1 MTVVTVILRVGSV
14 CKKPSQPSP
23 TVTEFERSIKN
34 ETGNY
39 SNNNSRGKRRSDSV
53 LPRAL
58 IKTNAQEGND
68 IRRTLCGQ
76 SVFRER
82 TCLIKSKAK
91 KEEDGSP
98 RPATPCPPIRPLCNY
113 RQRILFFRF
122 AVGVGGGRLGAGQL
136 GSRAGSAEGRSA
148 LCPSESAVPLIVI
161 VACGN
166 RCQRYYGVTFGTKVK
181 MAQRKEMIIVS
192 EKRISHCQGKGS
204 LTHNNRKFSAK
215 NVDEART
222 KDNVVFVKQGIEEAY
237 EQLFG
242 AAVERYNAK
251 QKRADRKIKTS
262 YYEHLFKR
270 SPAQSVVTSA
280 DKRKSFY
287 EDVVQIGTMQDTGVG
302 TPDAEIAA
310 ACLTEY
316 MQGFQERN
324 PNFYV
329 FNAVLH
335 LDEATP
341 HLHIDYIPIGHYKQ
355 GIDTQ
360 NGIAQALK
368 EMGYG
373 TGKDAIARWRESECM
388 ILTEICNRHGIQTA
402 APEKSRGSLT
412 VEQYKEYAQ
421 VKEQVDEKKE
431 EVARLDEQYQEKTT
445 ALNETTAALESN
457 QSLLETSAQ
466 KVAQIKS
473 INEIETGKTFLGGKV
488 TLSKEDY
495 GTLSDLAKKQIAADN
510 KENELTAEIAKLKK
524 KNEEFSAEK
533 EQLTEQNAELR
544 KENGE
549 LQSIYGRIAIAK
561 IRSERDNLQRQL
573 DRVMEFI
580 RSLGLAEKLQT
591 FFYPNRREKHR

>member
-1 MTVVTVILRVGSV
+1 M
-14 CKKPSQPSP
+14 
-23 TVTEFERSIKN
+23 
-34 ETGNY
+34 
-39 SNNNSRGKRRSDSV
+39 
-53 LPRAL
+53 
-58 IKTNAQEGND
+58 
-68 IRRTLCGQ
+68 
-76 SVFRER
+76 
-82 TCLIKSKAK
+82 
-91 KEEDGSP
+91 
-98 RPATPCPPIRPLCNY
+98 
-113 RQRILFFRF
+113 
-122 AVGVGGGRLGAGQL
+122 
-136 GSRAGSAEGRSA
+136 
-148 LCPSESAVPLIVI
+148 
-161 VACGN
+161 
-166 RCQRYYGVTFGTKVK
+166 
-181 MAQRKEMIIVS
+181 IVS

-204 LTHNNRKFSAK
+204 LTHNDRKFSAK

-222 KDNVVFVKQGIEEAY
+222 KDNVVFVEQGIKEAY

-287 EDVVQIGTMQDTGVG
+287 EDVVQIGTMKDTGVG
-302 TPDAEIAA
+302 TPDAKIAA

-355 GIDTQ
+355 GVDTQ

-373 TGKDAIARWRESECM
+373 TGKEAIARWRETEGKM
-388 ILTEICNRHGIQTA
+388 LTEICNRHGIKIA

-412 VEQYKEYAQ
+412 VEQYKEYAK
-421 VKEQVDEKKE
+421 VKEQTDEKKK
-431 EVARLDEQYQEKTT
+431 EVARLDEKAEYADKLLKHREDLRSQVENLINELDEQYQEKNSAVKDLDKEIAAKSSVLT
-445 ALNETTAALESN
+445 ETTAALADN
-457 QSLLETSAQ
+457 QTLLETSAQ
-466 KVAQIKS
+466 KVSQIKS
-473 INEIETGKTFLGGKV
+473 INEIETGKTFLGGKL
-488 TLSKEDY
+488 TLSKEDFS
-495 GTLSDLAKKQIAADN
+495 TLSDLAKKQIAAED
-510 KENELTAEIAKLKK
+510 KENSLKARITALETQNQSITTEKK
-524 KNEEFSAEK
+524 RLE
-533 EQLTEQNAELR
+533 EQNAELR

-549 LQSIYGRIAIAK
+549 LQSVYGRIAIAK

-580 RSLGLAEKLQT
+580 KSLGLAERLQA
-591 FFYPNRREKHR
+591 FLHPKGRGVRK

>member
-1 MTVVTVILRVGSV
+1 M
-14 CKKPSQPSP
+14 
-23 TVTEFERSIKN
+23 
-34 ETGNY
+34 
-39 SNNNSRGKRRSDSV
+39 
-53 LPRAL
+53 
-58 IKTNAQEGND
+58 
-68 IRRTLCGQ
+68 
-76 SVFRER
+76 
-82 TCLIKSKAK
+82 
-91 KEEDGSP
+91 
-98 RPATPCPPIRPLCNY
+98 
-113 RQRILFFRF
+113 
-122 AVGVGGGRLGAGQL
+122 
-136 GSRAGSAEGRSA
+136 
-148 LCPSESAVPLIVI
+148 
-161 VACGN
+161 
-166 RCQRYYGVTFGTKVK
+166 
-181 MAQRKEMIIVS
+181 S

-222 KDNVVFVKQGIEEAY
+222 KDNVVFVEQGIKEAY

-316 MQGFQERN
+316 IRGFQERN

-341 HLHIDYIPIGHYKQ
+341 HLHIDYIPVGHYKQ
-355 GIDTQ
+355 GVDTQ

-373 TGKDAIARWRESECM
+373 TGKEAIARWREAECRL
-388 ILTEICNRHGIQTA
+388 LTEICNRHGIQIA

-412 VEQYKEYAQ
+412 VEQYKEFAK

-431 EVARLDEQYQEKTT
+431 EVARLDEQCQEKTT
-445 ALNETTAALESN
+445 ALTETTAALADN
-457 QSLLETSAQ
+457 QTLLETSAQ
-466 KVAQIKS
+466 KVAQIKA
-473 INEIETGKTFLGGKV
+473 IDEIKTDKAGFGSKV
-488 TLSKEDY
+488 KLSKDDY
-495 GTLSDLAKKQIAADN
+495 SALTDLAKKQIAAEN
-510 KENELTAEIAKLKK
+510 KEDFLRTRITTLENENKSLTAD
-524 KNEEFSAEK
+524 K
-533 EQLTEQNAELR
+533 ESLTEQNAELR

-549 LQSIYGRIAIAK
+549 LQSVYGRIAIAK

-580 RSLGLAEKLQT
+580 KSLGLAERLQA
-591 FFYPNRREKHR
+591 FLHLKGRGARK